1 VGIQEKAHFLM
12 ETKIEQNRGVF
23 MKKLLIIL
31 IIAVAVFAC
40 DDKPKDDTK
49 HQTITFGANL
59 STTVT
64 GHMTN
69 SQWDNVI
76 GKLTTALN
84 AAANAGGD
92 LGSYTAG
99 FFGVGGYGVSIDLVE
114 TTEFNYYKLDAA
126 AYKIILNAD
135 YVIDATQADLSV
147 KIANVITSIDGNTPS
162 QQ

>member
-1 VGIQEKAHFLM
+1 M

-31 IIAVAVFAC
+31 IIALAFFAC

-49 HQTITFGANL
+49 RQTITFGANNSL

-84 AAANAGGD
+84 AAAADSGNLGGR
-92 LGSYTAG
+92 T
-99 FFGVGGYGVSIDLVE
+99 VSAFNSGTNIDLVK
-114 TTEFNYYKLDAA
+114 TTEYNYYKIDLPG
-126 AYKIILNAD
+126 YKIFLNAD
-135 YVIDATQADLSV
+135 YVIGATQTDLSA
-147 KIANVITSIDGNTPS
+147 KIAAAINGAYGEGNM